1 MSREM
6 ERRGFL
12 KVVGAGSAGATLAGC
27 TTNPEALMPYVTA
40 PEEVTPGVATW
51 YASVCGECASGCG
64 IRVRTRE
71 GRAVM
76 IEGNPDHPLSR
87 GGLCSRGVAAL
98 QGLYYPD
105 RLASPQRA
113 VAGGFEDISW
123 EQALDI
129 LVERLGGDGQAVFL
143 TGRHG
148 PAEGDLLDRF
158 VGAVGGARVT
168 FDPLDDVALRTA
180 VDIGFGVKA
189 LPRYDIAAARHLV
202 SFGADFL
209 ETWVSP
215 AAFAADFAAMHG
227 LDHGEKGRF
236 VFVGPRLS
244 LTGLNADEW
253 IPARP
258 GSEADIA
265 LAVAGELV
273 RNGAGAGP
281 YTELVAG
288 RSLAAAAEAAG
299 VAEDKLAELAA
310 RFAEGDVL
318 ALGPG
323 LAGHHAAAA
332 AANLAVLVLNEA
344 AGNIG
349 KTIHIPDA
357 PDREVASSHGDVAA
371 TLSTMEAGAYGVAVV
386 AGANPAYALPPAAGF
401 REAFDAVPYKVALV
415 SALDE
420 TAAMADLV
428 LPVAHPL
435 ESWGDSE
442 PVPGAYAVRQPVMRP
457 VPLFDSRAMG
467 DVLIE
472 AGRRLGH
479 DFGAATQQA
488 YVRAAAEARLDALG
502 VAADEGGEAR
512 WRSLLRTGAVVASSA
527 SGSSGP
533 GADDALVG
541 KPAISRA
548 DVVVRKFLRPPSALG
563 PLAVAS
569 RTLQAPA
576 TAVGFGAPSL
586 EGAGDLA
593 LLVHPSSRFGDG
605 THATRPW
612 LRELPDPVSK
622 IMWQSWVEMNPAA
635 AERAGIRREG
645 EIVRV
650 ESEHGVVELPVWFS
664 PGIREDAVA
673 VAMGG
678 GRENHG
684 EFASGLA
691 NDNGANP
698 MTLLPAA
705 TDERSGAL
713 SLVSVRVTVSP
724 TGAWERLASAEGTR
738 DVHHHQD
745 DRRIALAVKVSALG
759 HGEGGA
765 GEHDEDGHGQLQE
778 LQEGGGFVPVP
789 TEGRAQDFP
798 LPGSDFGEYAE
809 AHPRWAMAVDLDKCT
824 GCSACVTACQA
835 ENNIPWV
842 GERETQN
849 GRELHWLRLERYYE
863 TVDATHAGPLDVR
876 FLPML
881 CQHCNNAPCEP
892 VCPVFAA
899 YHTPD
904 GLNAQVYNRCVG
916 TRYCANNCPYKV
928 RVFNWYS
935 YKDNV
940 ESPLN
945 WQFNPDVT
953 VRDNGVMEKCT
964 FCVQRIREAGNR
976 AAAEGRE
983 MRDGEVRTACQS
995 VCPCQAITF
1004 GNIKD
1009 SESAVAT
1016 LAAAERS
1023 YRVLDELINTQPAVH
1038 YLKKTTFHDVDESGH

>member
-1 MSREM
+1 MSGGM

-12 KVVGAGSAGATLAGC
+12 KAVGAGGAGAALAGC
-27 TTNPEALMPYVTA
+27 ATDKVESLIPYVTA
-40 PEEVTPGVATW
+40 PEEITPGVATW

-76 IEGNPDHPLSR
+76 IEGNPDHPLSK

-98 QGLYYPD
+98 QGLYHPD
-105 RLASPQRA
+105 RLAAPRRA

-123 EQALDI
+123 DEALDA
-129 LVERLGGDGQAVFL
+129 LAERLGGASRALFL
-143 TGRHG
+143 TGRQG
-148 PAEGDLLDRF
+148 PAEGDLLNRF
-158 VGAVGGARVT
+158 VEAVGGTRLT
-168 FDPLDDVALRTA
+168 FDPLDDVALRAA

-189 LPRYDIAAARHLV
+189 LPRYDIASARQLV

-209 ETWVSP
+209 ETWLSP
-215 AAFAADFAAMHG
+215 TAFAADFAAMHG

-244 LTGLNADEW
+244 LTGQNADEW

-265 LAVAGELV
+265 LAIAGELV
-273 RNGAGAGP
+273 RNGTSAGP

-288 RSLAAAAEAAG
+288 RSLAAAAAAAG
-299 VAEDKLAELAA
+299 VAEGALAA
-310 RFAEGDVL
+310 LAVRFAEGGVL

-323 LAGHHAAAA
+323 LAGSHGAAA
-332 AANLAVLVLNEA
+332 AANLAVLVLNAA
-344 AGNIG
+344 AGNVG
-349 KTIHIPDA
+349 ETIHIPDA
-357 PDREVASSHGDVAA
+357 PDREAASPHGDLVEA
-371 TLSTMEAGAYGVAVV
+371 LSMMRDGAYGVAVT

-401 REAFDAVPYKVALV
+401 REAFGAVPYKVALASV
-415 SALDE
+415 MDE

-442 PVPGAYAVRQPVMRP
+442 PAPGAYAVRQPVMSP
-457 VPLFDSRAMG
+457 VPLFDSRATG

-472 AGRRLGH
+472 TGRRLGH
-479 DFGAATQQA
+479 DFGAASLREH
-488 YVRAAAEARLDALG
+488 VRAAAETRLDALG
-502 VAADEGGEAR
+502 VSAEDGEVR
-512 WRSLLRTGAVVASSA
+512 WHSLLRTGTAAAAGSAA
-527 SGSSGP
+527 SGS
-533 GADDALVG
+533 
-541 KPAISRA
+541 PASASAPAARRA
-548 DVVVRKFLRPPSALG
+548 
-563 PLAVAS
+563 
-569 RTLQAPA
+569 LQAPN
-576 TAVGFGAPSL
+576 TAAGFGAPAL

-593 LLVHPSSRFGDG
+593 LLVHPSARFGDG
-605 THATRPW
+605 THADRPW

-650 ESEHGVVELPVWFS
+650 SSEHGALELPVWFS

-673 VAMGG
+673 IAMGG
-678 GRENHG
+678 GHENHG
-684 EFASGLA
+684 DFASGLA
-691 NDNGANP
+691 NDNGVNP

-705 TDERSGAL
+705 ADEQSGAL

-724 TGAWERLASAEGTR
+724 TGAWERLASTEGTR
-738 DVHHHQD
+738 DAQHHQD
-745 DRRIALAVKVSALG
+745 DRRIALAVAMSALG
-759 HGEGGA
+759 HGEEDA
-765 GEHDEDGHGQLQE
+765 GEHEGGHGQLQE
-778 LQEGGGFVPVP
+778 LQEGGGFIPVP
-789 TEGRAQDFP
+789 TEGRAADFP
-798 LPGSDFGEYAE
+798 LPGSDFGEYGQE
-809 AHPRWAMAVDLDKCT
+809 HPRWAMVVDLDKCT

-849 GRELHWLRLERYYE
+849 GREMHWLRLERYYE
-863 TVDATHAGPLDVR
+863 TVDAAEAGPLDVR

-928 RVFNWYS
+928 RVFNWYRYVS
-935 YKDNV
+935 ENV
-940 ESPLN
+940 KEPLN

-976 AAAEGRE
+976 ASVEGRE
-983 MRDGEVRTACQS
+983 VRDGEIRTACQS
-995 VCPCQAITF
+995 VCPSEAIVF
-1004 GNIKD
+1004 GNVKD
-1009 SESAVAT
+1009 PESAVA
-1016 LAAAERS
+1016 LAAADERS

-1038 YLKKTTFHDVDESGH
+1038 YLKKATFHDVDEGGH